1 MDRLALW
8 ATLIM
13 LVGGVLLQPIISKI
27 RRRGKTERPDGLSP
41 FAEPETVDFEIVT
54 VHGLGAN
61 PEYTWKTPSRSTDSE
76 HKTRIHLLDLV
87 KEDFPTARILTFS
100 YNSDWLIDAPVKS
113 AQQIAGQLLDKLAK
127 HRSKHPRV
135 PIVFIGHSFGGIV
148 IKKALCN
155 DDVQEIIDSTSGI
168 LFLGTPH
175 QGSSLSRLGIVAA
188 RMTAFL
194 GSDVGLLLSL
204 MNHQK
209 ELSDLDRRFLQRM
222 KDKEDR
228 RQQTE
233 ITAFC
238 ETKPTYVLGFS
249 VGLIVTE
256 DSARGG
262 HGATAIDIDS
272 DHSGLNKCRGR
283 KDELY
288 IQLKER
294 LENLQPTTKQTLNG
308 NQKFV
313 VDNLRT
319 VERAGFN
326 KHADTDNARC
336 YPSTRSDILEQIS
349 KWAAKSDGSHIFWLN
364 GQAGTGKSTISRTAA
379 QALADKNT
387 LGASF
392 FFKRGEGDRSRAT
405 LLFPSIA
412 AQLVRQLPSIAP
424 YIRNE
429 IESDP
434 TVYNNPLKDQF
445 DKLILN
451 PIYMVN
457 KPPQSI
463 TMIIVLDALDECD
476 NLDDVKLVIYLLSKL
491 QRSPSIRLRFLVTS
505 RPELPIQLGFKDIDG
520 TYEAIVLQEIPQSVI
535 KHDITV
541 FLEHDLAEIRR
552 AYNQSVETDRQVPSD
567 WPGADIQKLV
577 NMAVPLFILAATIC
591 RFLRDRRLGR
601 PQDQLQRILDQKRSQ
616 GSHLN
621 DTYLPVVE
629 RLWWDLPGSMR
640 QNVIERFKHVVGS
653 IVLLADPLS
662 KASLARLLGTSLND
676 VEDQLDLLHSVLSV
690 PLDRCS
696 PVRLLHLSFREF
708 LIDPEKGGE
717 DGKYP
722 FWVDERQ
729 THHKLATRCLQLL
742 STPDV
747 LKQDI
752 CNLQQP
758 GAARTD
764 ITQQT
769 IAACLPLEVQYA
781 CQYWVFHWKE
791 SKILIRDGDDV
802 DCFLTRY
809 LLQWLEALS
818 IIGRFSESVG
828 MIGDLLGC
836 LSVSF

>member
-1 MDRLALW
+1 M
-8 ATLIM
+8 
-13 LVGGVLLQPIISKI
+13 
-27 RRRGKTERPDGLSP
+27 
-41 FAEPETVDFEIVT
+41 
-54 VHGLGAN
+54 
-61 PEYTWKTPSRSTDSE
+61 
-76 HKTRIHLLDLV
+76 
-87 KEDFPTARILTFS
+87 
-100 YNSDWLIDAPVKS
+100 APCV
-113 AQQIAGQLLDKLAK
+113 
-127 HRSKHPRV
+127 
-135 PIVFIGHSFGGIV
+135 
-148 IKKALCN
+148 
-155 DDVQEIIDSTSGI
+155 
-168 LFLGTPH
+168 
-175 QGSSLSRLGIVAA
+175 
-188 RMTAFL
+188 
-194 GSDVGLLLSL
+194 
-204 MNHQK
+204 
-209 ELSDLDRRFLQRM
+209 
-222 KDKEDR
+222 
-228 RQQTE
+228 
-233 ITAFC
+233 
-238 ETKPTYVLGFS
+238 
-249 VGLIVTE
+249 
-256 DSARGG
+256 
-262 HGATAIDIDS
+262 
-272 DHSGLNKCRGR
+272 R
-283 KDELY
+283 K
-288 IQLKER
+288 
-294 LENLQPTTKQTLNG
+294 
-308 NQKFV
+308 
-313 VDNLRT
+313 
-319 VERAGFN
+319 
-326 KHADTDNARC
+326 
-336 YPSTRSDILEQIS
+336 
-349 KWAAKSDGSHIFWLN
+349 
-364 GQAGTGKSTISRTAA
+364 
-379 QALADKNT
+379 
-387 LGASF
+387 
-392 FFKRGEGDRSRAT
+392 
-405 LLFPSIA
+405 
-412 AQLVRQLPSIAP
+412 
-424 YIRNE
+424 E

-434 TVYNNPLKDQF
+434 SIHHKPLKDQF
-445 DKLILN
+445 EKLILN
-451 PIYMVN
+451 PIRMVD
-457 KPPQSI
+457 KPSQST
-463 TMIIVLDALDECD
+463 TMIIVFDALDECD
-476 NLDDVKLVIYLLSKL
+476 ILDDIKVVIHLLSQL
-491 QRSPSIRLRFLVTS
+491 QRSASIRLKFLVTS

-520 TYEAIVLQEIPQSVI
+520 KYEAIVLQEIPRPVI

-577 NMAVPLFILAATIC
+577 DMAVPLFILAATIC

-601 PQDQLQRILDQKRSQ
+601 PQDQLQEFLHQKGSQ
-616 GSHLN
+616 GSNLN
-621 DTYLPVVE
+621 ATYFPVVE
-629 RLWWDLPGSMR
+629 RLLSGLAGSIR
-640 QNVIERFKHVVGS
+640 EKVIERFKHVVGS
-653 IVLLADPLS
+653 IVLLANPLS
-662 KASLARLLGTSLND
+662 KASLARLLGAPLSD